1 MQIRAMRRA
10 LTLTLLALGS
20 VACAPGARWERS
32 GGTEAERRRD
42 EAECAARANRDH
54 SVPAQR
60 IAARPGGGTSEG
72 IELVTVR
79 DFDSGAFDQCMRTRG
94 YAQVP
99 VRRPA

>member
-1 MQIRAMRRA
+1 MAITPCPRSASRRGR
-10 LTLTLLALGS
+10 L
-20 VACAPGARWERS
+20 R
-32 GGTEAERRRD
+32 
-42 EAECAARANRDH
+42 
-54 SVPAQR
+54 
-60 IAARPGGGTSEG
+60 TSEG